1 MKKIILPALLI
12 SSMALSGCVIS
23 IDGDGYE
30 NGHSRANMDWQK
42 LEKENREHIAALVL
56 GTKTQSVIDKMGEA
70 DFNEA
75 LQKDAGQYQ
84 VLWYRTQRVKGDG
97 MTTKDECTPLVF
109 RNNQLIGWGET
120 ALERI

>member
-23 IDGDGYE
+23 IDDDGYE
-30 NGHSRANMDWQK
+30 SDYYSGHKSWQK
-42 LEKENREHIAALVL
+42 IEKENREHIAALVL
-56 GTKTQSVIDKMGEA
+56 GTKTQSVIDKMGVA

-75 LQKDAGQYQ
+75 LKKGDEQYQ
-84 VLWYRTQRVKGDG
+84 VLWYRTQRRDGDG
-97 MTTKDECTPLVF
+97 VTTKDECTPLVF
-109 RNNQLIGWGET
+109 KNNELVGWGET

>member
-30 NGHSRANMDWQK
+30 NGHNRANIDWQQ

-84 VLWYRTQRVKGDG
+84 VLWYRTQRIKGDG

-109 RNNQLIGWGET
+109 RNNELIGWGET